1 MGGDSEPGAL
11 DARRLEE
18 IVSGDEKVAA
28 RELLPLVY
36 EHLRGLATRELA
48 KRGPGETL
56 QATALVHE
64 AWLHVVGR
72 DDPGWQCRAHF
83 FGAAARAMREILIQ
97 QARRKSSLRGGGAW
111 KRSEEAPRLSALDP
125 EYDEADL
132 LSLDEALARLE
143 VENEL
148 QAQVVMLRFFTGLTM
163 REIAEM
169 LGLTEKRVERE
180 WRFARAWLQRR
191 LGSGAHLDLDRS
203 AT

>member
-1 MGGDSEPGAL
+1 MSVAKDSGAL

-18 IVSGDEKVAA
+18 IVTREGALAA
-28 RELLPLVY
+28 EELLPLVY
-36 EHLRGLATRELA
+36 EHLRGVATRELA
-48 KRGPGETL
+48 RRGPGETL

-111 KRSEEAPRLSALDP
+111 KRSEDAPRLSAADS
-125 EYDEADL
+125 EYDEEDL
-132 LSLDEALARLE
+132 LSLDDALAQLE
-143 VENEL
+143 RENEL

-169 LGLTEKRVERE
+169 LGLGDKRIERE

-191 LGSGAHLDLDRS
+191 LGSSAKLDLDQS
-203 AT
+203 AR